1 MTKRADRLL
10 EWCPPTSDPPPP
22 RAVRVTD
29 PRALAR
35 LLVRHASGPLRVQ
48 FVYSDPELFQPF
60 CRLAY
65 AWCEAGAAAG
75 RVSVLVVEEA
85 ANVTHQGKARDWW
98 ALLLR
103 QGKHIGCELFAL
115 TQSPAEID
123 NTTRRNVNCWHVGRL
138 STHADRLRISRDA
151 GISLTALESLHPL
164 EYLEA
169 FDHSPG
175 FVNAGRL

>member
-1 MTKRADRLL
+1 MTARAPRLL

-22 RAVRVTD
+22 RARRVTD
-29 PRALAR
+29 PRELAAL
-35 LLVRHASGPLRVQ
+35 LLKSPAAPVRVQ
-48 FVYSDPELFQPF
+48 FVYPDPELFQSF

-75 RVSVLVVEEA
+75 QVSVLVIEEA
-85 ANVTHQGKARDWW
+85 ANVTRQGKARDWW

-103 QGKHIGCELFAL
+103 QGKHIGCELYAL

-123 NTTRRNVNCWHVGRL
+123 NTTRRNVNCWHIGRL

-151 GISLTALESLHPL
+151 GLPL
-164 EYLEA
+164 EQLEALKPLEFLEA